1 MNLMRVEIANDLE
14 VCRSPP
20 NRRGLTTCSYLLP
33 VISMPLIQRLAILSR
48 PLAGKQSDGG
58 AGFKPKPH
66 DHSLRVRCNWQG
78 SSPALLFGA
87 AGSCAAHATPVSKAV
102 GLDSDCISSTASSRN
117 TTELSGSKTT
127 SRWVPHLLPNNRCR
141 NIQMY

>member
-1 MNLMRVEIANDLE
+1 MHLMRVEIANDVE

-33 VISMPLIQRLAILSR
+33 VISMPSIQRLTIFSR

-58 AGFKPKPH
+58 AGLEPKPH
-66 DHSLRVRCNWQG
+66 NHSLRLRCNWQG

-87 AGSCAAHATPVSKAV
+87 AGSCAAHAAPVSKAV
-102 GLDSDCISSTASSRN
+102 GLAPDCISSTASSGN
-117 TTELSGSKTT
+117 TAELSGLKTT
-127 SRWVPHLLPNNRCR
+127 NRRVPHLLPNNRCR
-141 NIQMY
+141 NIRVY